1 MVANLS
7 CVVRICISSTFRDFA
22 GERDQ
27 LVGRFFPEPHPWD
40 FVCQATARLI
50 LLAVDSQRIQV
61 KPRAICI

>member
-1 MVANLS
+1 MSINTS
-7 CVVRICISSTFRDFA
+7 RTVRLFISSTFRDFA

-27 LVGRFFPEPHPWD
+27 LVGRFFAEPHPWD